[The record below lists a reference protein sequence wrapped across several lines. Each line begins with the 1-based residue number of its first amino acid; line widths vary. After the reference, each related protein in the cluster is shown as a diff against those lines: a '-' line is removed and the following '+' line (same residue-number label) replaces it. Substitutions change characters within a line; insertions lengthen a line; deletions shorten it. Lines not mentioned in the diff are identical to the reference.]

1 MNLVAG
7 AAVFGTLGTHLGD
20 QSESNSMKRVRGSEL
35 VLFWVPFSD
44 TFSVKSGSSDHPEAI
59 LEKGLP
65 HCFQPVPICIPQG
78 PENSAP
84 AAAGVRL
91 AFFQQFTQRSQNW
104 SPNGGFLKA
113 SGGY

>member
-1 MNLVAG
+1 MAEILQ
-7 AAVFGTLGTHLGD
+7 TLGTHLED
-20 QSESNSMKRVRGSEL
+20 QSESNSMKRVKGSEL
-35 VLFWVPFSD
+35 VLFWDPFSD

-91 AFFQQFTQRSQNW
+91 AFFSN
-104 SPNGGFLKA
+104 SPKGPKIGFQMEPF
-113 SGGY
+113 